1 MFANKAIKFIGL
13 GWSGFILENVL
24 MSHNRDWIISEF
36 GDKKYHMTYNA
47 LSTAACSSI
56 LYGYIK
62 HGRKSGPLVS
72 CKGIPGIA
80 ASFVLQAIGF
90 GIMSQQLPKI
100 QVPVGIKSDSK
111 LDNTN
116 NTISTPGGSA
126 LFVRCPMDFRPP
138 DVPKDGVY
146 GTMKISR
153 HATFWSF
160 GMVCA
165 GEAITTVFL
174 PEVVMFSFPIVFALI
189 GSEHQDYRY
198 RRNSGGTLTP
208 EFEGITSNI
217 PFIALLS
224 GKQSWIDLYNEIKWT
239 NASIGLSIALAFAVR
254 NLRRLK

>member
-13 GWSGFILENVL
+13 GWTGFILENVV

-36 GDKKYHMTYNA
+36 GDHKYHMTYNV

-62 HGRKSGPLVS
+62 HGRKSGPLVP
-72 CKGIPGIA
+72 CKGIPGIV
-80 ASFVLQAIGF
+80 ASLVLQTIGF
-90 GIMSQQLPKI
+90 GIISQQLPKL
-100 QVPVGIKSDSK
+100 QMPVGVKSETK
-111 LDNTN
+111 PEATN
-116 NTISTPGGSA
+116 NAINTTGGSA

-138 DVPKDGVY
+138 DVPADGVY

-153 HATFWSF
+153 HAAFWSF

-165 GEAITTVFL
+165 GEALTTVFL

-198 RRNSGGTLTP
+198 RRNSGGSLTP
-208 EFEGITSNI
+208 EFERITSNI
-217 PFIALLS
+217 PFMALLR
-224 GKQSWIDLYNEIKWT
+224 GKQSWSELYNEIKWT
-239 NASIGLSIALAFAVR
+239 NASVGVSIALAFALR